1 MAQQMNAQIPW
12 ELPGQGSVGFSAQ
25 LGPLASLPVQTQ
37 LVAHSPGLFTLTS
50 SGTGQGA
57 VLIAGTGSIAAPEGA
72 YPNSRPAV
80 AGEPLAIFGTGFGAV
95 TNQPVTGAGAG
106 AMPLAETISKPI
118 VRIGGIPAQVTFS
131 GLAPGFVGLN
141 QVNAIVPQIASA
153 GSAVAVEL
161 EIAGIQSNTV
171 TVAIGGATQ

>member
-1 MAQQMNAQIPW
+1 
-12 ELPGQGSVGFSAQ
+12 
-25 LGPLASLPVQTQ
+25 
-37 LVAHSPGLFTLTS
+37 
-50 SGTGQGA
+50 
-57 VLIAGTGSIAAPEGA
+57 
-72 YPNSRPAV
+72 
-80 AGEPLAIFGTGFGAV
+80 
-95 TNQPVTGAGAG
+95 
-106 AMPLAETISKPI
+106 